1 MEGFGDCMPMI
12 NQQRLESNN
21 GDDRKDGILLD
32 LTSCVVCSLISYS
45 YQQSEMCFEC
55 CLMAKYF

>member
-1 MEGFGDCMPMI
+1 MPMI